1 MKRKTAAN
9 YDALIKPDRVHSC
22 LYTDPEVFADEIDR
36 LFHRGWV
43 FVGHASE
50 VPKPGDFRLKR
61 IGRQPVI
68 MVRDLV
74 GELHLLLNRCRHRG
88 AAVCHESR
96 GNARNFRCAYHG
108 WTYKLDGALAGVPYP
123 EAYDGT
129 GFRRGEFGLVD
140 VPRVEAHRGFVF
152 ASLSPAGITLDEHLG
167 RGRKL
172 LDRWIDQVSDG
183 GELDASV
190 GLHKYDYR
198 GNWKLQLENS
208 VDGYHPPT
216 VHASVMAAAERELAA
231 AGSKLDDL
239 ADGTTSDLGGGHVTL
254 TQAVPVSQAGK
265 VILLIFPNLALVGIQ
280 MRVIEPV
287 AVDHTEVTII
297 PTIAT
302 GASEEA
308 TWRRLREHEGF
319 FGSAGNGSPDDIE
332 VFERVQRGLAAAVEP
347 WILLARGK
355 HRERIDL
362 AMGTVGGLRD
372 EVSQRGIWR
381 QWKKAMSAGIGIAD
395 VRTKAP
401 ARVGT
406 GNRSR

>member
-1 MKRKTAAN
+1 MKRKAAAN
-9 YDALIKPDRVHSC
+9 YDALIKPDRVHSS
-22 LYTDPEVFADEIDR
+22 LYTDPEIFADEIDR
-36 LFHRGWV
+36 LFHHGWV

-61 IGRQPVI
+61 IGKQPVI
-68 MVRDLV
+68 MVRDSA

-88 AAVCHESR
+88 ATVCQESR
-96 GNARNFRCAYHG
+96 GNARSFRCAYHG

-129 GFRRGEFGLVD
+129 GFRRENF
-140 VPRVEAHRGFVF
+140 
-152 ASLSPAGITLDEHLG
+152 G
-167 RGRKL
+167 RGRKM
-172 LDRWIDQVSDG
+172 LDRWIDQVSEG

-265 VILLIFPNLALVGIQ
+265 VILLVFPNLALVGIQ

-287 AVDHTEVTII
+287 AVDRTEVTII
-297 PTIAT
+297 PTIVT

-308 TWRRLREHEGF
+308 TRRRLREHEGF

-332 VFERVQRGLAAAVEP
+332 VFERVQMGLTADAEP

-355 HRERIDL
+355 HRERADP
-362 AMGTVGGLRD
+362 AMGAVGGLRD

-395 VRTKAP
+395 VRTESV

-406 GNRSR
+406 GIRSR